1 MAIRYVKDFEFPSA
15 AGFTSSAPSKVTGPM
30 FAKGGKVEA
39 DKAPKGMMVIIG
51 VGKPKGPMKKAV
63 GGLAA
68 QAGKMPGDEEYTGYG
83 DNIRTPNPRVTDWED
98 PMWTENAAKDVGRR
112 LKGRSNPRAANPR
125 ASGEGSKS
133 DDQSV
138 AYKQGGKVKKFDDG
152 GMYGDGAVSDV
163 ERTMSPTQPMQ
174 QRQPMQPLPLT
185 PEQKRRMMMMQASK
199 RQAEIAKQAQNQGMM
214 SDMDARMMER
224 GYKKGG
230 DVESVSVKDI
240 KSGKVKQ
247 STDEDFYGKAK
258 DMPMPTR
265 RPDGMKKG
273 GMAQKVQ
280 MAKSNAIE
288 SSLKGQKKT
297 GYAEGG
303 MKAEQGVPLPSP
315 DKESFEVYDRQ
326 SGDVVGTYGSLKR
339 ASRAV
344 DRRDNDYGGSRYS
357 HRPVSKAK
365 GGEVHDDAAEDKK
378 MIKSMIK
385 PSALKKAD
393 GGGIPPQM
401 RAALAKRANSV
412 PVAPRAPMIPQ
423 QAMPARGA
431 LASIGEG
438 GIGVGQ
444 SRPNKPNVGAL
455 RAAMAKKASMAMP
468 ENAPSMMKKGG
479 KVMC

>member
-1 MAIRYVKDFEFPSA
+1 MTVGKVKDFNFSHK
-15 AGFTSSAPSKVTGPM
+15 GSIGRGP
-30 FAKGGKVEA
+30 
-39 DKAPKGMMVIIG
+39 
-51 VGKPKGPMKKAV
+51 
-63 GGLAA
+63 
-68 QAGKMPGDEEYTGYG
+68 
-83 DNIRTPNPRVTDWED
+83 
-98 PMWTENAAKDVGRR
+98 
-112 LKGRSNPRAANPR
+112 
-125 ASGEGSKS
+125 
-133 DDQSV
+133 
-138 AYKQGGKVKKFDDG
+138 VKKFEDG
-152 GMYGDGAVSDV
+152 GMYGQGSMSD
-163 ERTMSPTQPMQ
+163 TDMAMA
-174 QRQPMQPLPLT
+174 RQPQAPQLT
-185 PEQKRRMMMMQASK
+185 PDQKRRMMMMQASK

-214 SDMDARMMER
+214 SDMDSRMMER

-265 RPDGMKKG
+265 RPDGMKRG

-303 MKAEQGVPLPSP
+303 QKKPAPLTAEEREDLARKDQARGVKLMLDP
-315 DKESFEVYDRQ
+315 Q
-326 SGDVVGTYGSLKR
+326 T
-339 ASRAV
+339 
-344 DRRDNDYGGSRYS
+344 
-357 HRPVSKAK
+357 KAK
-365 GGEVHDDAAEDKK
+365 GGAVHDDAAQDKK

-393 GGGIPPQM
+393 GGTITPRKQ
-401 RAALAKRANSV
+401 AAFAKRANSV

-423 QAMPARGA
+423 QVAPAGA

-438 GIGVGQ
+438 GIGVNRA
-444 SRPNKPNVGAL
+444 RPGKPNVGAI

-479 KVMC
+479 KVGC

>member
-1 MAIRYVKDFEFPSA
+1 ML
-15 AGFTSSAPSKVTGPM
+15 
-30 FAKGGKVEA
+30 AKGGKVEA

-152 GMYGDGAVSDV
+152 GMYGEGETGPYDINNMKQPPSNVGKGALEGGRLGGISD
-163 ERTMSPTQPMQ
+163 
-174 QRQPMQPLPLT
+174 RQ
-185 PEQKRRMMMMQASK
+185 RRMMMMQASK

-288 SSLKGQKKT
+288 ESLEGQKKT
-297 GYAEGG
+297 PY
-303 MKAEQGVPLPSP
+303 
-315 DKESFEVYDRQ
+315 
-326 SGDVVGTYGSLKR
+326 
-339 ASRAV
+339 
-344 DRRDNDYGGSRYS
+344 
-357 HRPVSKAK
+357 AK
-365 GGEVHDDAAEDKK
+365 GGKAHDDAAEDKK

>member
-30 FAKGGKVEA
+30 FAKGGKVE
-39 DKAPKGMMVIIG
+39 KEPKGMMVIIG
-51 VGKPKGPMKKAV
+51 VGKPKGPMRKA
-63 GGLAA
+63 
-68 QAGKMPGDEEYTGYG
+68 E
-83 DNIRTPNPRVTDWED
+83 
-98 PMWTENAAKDVGRR
+98 
-112 LKGRSNPRAANPR
+112 
-125 ASGEGSKS
+125 
-133 DDQSV
+133 
-138 AYKQGGKVKKFDDG
+138 GGKVKKFDDG
-152 GMYGDGAVSDV
+152 GMYGEGVTGPYDINNMPQPPSNVGKGAIEGGRLGGIND
-163 ERTMSPTQPMQ
+163 
-174 QRQPMQPLPLT
+174 RQ
-185 PEQKRRMMMMQASK
+185 RRMMMMQASK

-214 SDMDARMMER
+214 SDMDLRMMER

-230 DVESVSVKDI
+230 DVESISVKDI

-265 RPDGMKKG
+265 RPAGMKKG

-297 GYAEGG
+297 GYVEGGKAVKVPLPNEDEAPYPSQWPMPSDEQINKENWNQRKAIRRAMGAKNTGKDTFAKGGYAEGG

-315 DKESFEVYDRQ
+315 EKESFEVYDRQ
-326 SGDVVGTYGSLKR
+326 TGDVVGTYGSLKR

-344 DRRDNDYGGSRYS
+344 DRRDNEYGGYRYG
-357 HRPVSKAK
+357 HRPVAKAK
-365 GGEVHDDAAEDKK
+365 GGMAHEDVAADKSL
-378 MIKSMIK
+378 IKSMVK
-385 PSALKKAD
+385 PAALKKAD

-401 RAALAKRANSV
+401 RAALARRANSV

-444 SRPNKPNVGAL
+444 SRPNKPNVGAI

-479 KVMC
+479 KVKC

>member
-30 FAKGGKVEA
+30 FAKGGKVE
-39 DKAPKGMMVIIG
+39 KEPKGMMVIIG
-51 VGKPKGPMKKAV
+51 VGKPKGPMRKA
-63 GGLAA
+63 
-68 QAGKMPGDEEYTGYG
+68 E
-83 DNIRTPNPRVTDWED
+83 
-98 PMWTENAAKDVGRR
+98 
-112 LKGRSNPRAANPR
+112 
-125 ASGEGSKS
+125 
-133 DDQSV
+133 
-138 AYKQGGKVKKFDDG
+138 GGKVKKFDDG
-152 GMYGDGAVSDV
+152 GMYGEGVTGPYDINNMPQPPSNVGKGALEGGRLGGISD
-163 ERTMSPTQPMQ
+163 
-174 QRQPMQPLPLT
+174 RQ
-185 PEQKRRMMMMQASK
+185 RRMMMMQASK

-214 SDMDARMMER
+214 SDMDLRMMER

-265 RPDGMKKG
+265 RPAGMKKG

-315 DKESFEVYDRQ
+315 EKESFEVYDRQ
-326 SGDVVGTYGSLKR
+326 TGDVVGTYGSLKR

-344 DRRDNDYGGSRYS
+344 DRRDNEYGGYRYG
-357 HRPVSKAK
+357 HRPVAKAK
-365 GGEVHDDAAEDKK
+365 GGMAHEDVAADKSL
-378 MIKSMIK
+378 IKSMVK
-385 PSALKKAD
+385 PAALKKAD

-401 RAALAKRANSV
+401 RAALARRANSV

-444 SRPNKPNVGAL
+444 SRPNKPNVGAI

-479 KVMC
+479 KVKC

>member
-1 MAIRYVKDFEFPSA
+1 
-15 AGFTSSAPSKVTGPM
+15 
-30 FAKGGKVEA
+30 
-39 DKAPKGMMVIIG
+39 
-51 VGKPKGPMKKAV
+51 
-63 GGLAA
+63 
-68 QAGKMPGDEEYTGYG
+68 
-83 DNIRTPNPRVTDWED
+83 
-98 PMWTENAAKDVGRR
+98 
-112 LKGRSNPRAANPR
+112 
-125 ASGEGSKS
+125 
-133 DDQSV
+133 
-138 AYKQGGKVKKFDDG
+138 
-152 GMYGDGAVSDV
+152 
-163 ERTMSPTQPMQ
+163 MQ
-174 QRQPMQPLPLT
+174 
-185 PEQKRRMMMMQASK
+185 QASK
-199 RQAEIAKQAQNQGMM
+199 RQAEIAQQAQNQGAM
-214 SDMDARMMER
+214 SDADARMMQR

-273 GMAQKVQ
+273 GMK
-280 MAKSNAIE
+280 
-288 SSLKGQKKT
+288 
-297 GYAEGG
+297 
-303 MKAEQGVPLPSP
+303 
-315 DKESFEVYDRQ
+315 
-326 SGDVVGTYGSLKR
+326 
-339 ASRAV
+339 
-344 DRRDNDYGGSRYS
+344 
-357 HRPVSKAK
+357 
-365 GGEVHDDAAEDKK
+365 HDDAAEDKK

-393 GGGIPPQM
+393 GGNIPPQI
-401 RAALAKRANSV
+401 RSALAKRANSV
-412 PVAPRAPMIPQ
+412 PVAPRMPMIPQ

>member
-1 MAIRYVKDFEFPSA
+1 MIPILVSISLFASGTVTEVTPMAIRYVKDFEFPSA

-30 FAKGGKVEA
+30 FAKGGKVE
-39 DKAPKGMMVIIG
+39 KEPKGMMVIIG
-51 VGKPKGPMKKAV
+51 VGKPKGPMRKA
-63 GGLAA
+63 
-68 QAGKMPGDEEYTGYG
+68 E
-83 DNIRTPNPRVTDWED
+83 
-98 PMWTENAAKDVGRR
+98 
-112 LKGRSNPRAANPR
+112 
-125 ASGEGSKS
+125 
-133 DDQSV
+133 
-138 AYKQGGKVKKFDDG
+138 GGKVKKFDDG
-152 GMYGDGAVSDV
+152 GMYGEGVTGPYDINNMPQPPSNVGKGALEGGRLGGISD
-163 ERTMSPTQPMQ
+163 
-174 QRQPMQPLPLT
+174 RQ
-185 PEQKRRMMMMQASK
+185 RRMMMMQASK
-199 RQAEIAKQAQNQGMM
+199 RQADIAKQAQNQGMM
-214 SDMDARMMER
+214 SDMDLRMMER

-265 RPDGMKKG
+265 RPAGMKKG

-315 DKESFEVYDRQ
+315 EKESFEVYDRQ
-326 SGDVVGTYGSLKR
+326 TGDVVGTYGSLKR

-344 DRRDNDYGGSRYS
+344 DRRDNEYGGYRYG
-357 HRPVSKAK
+357 HRPVAKAK
-365 GGEVHDDAAEDKK
+365 GGMAHEDVAADKSL
-378 MIKSMIK
+378 IKSMVK
-385 PSALKKAD
+385 PAALKKAD

-401 RAALAKRANSV
+401 RAALARRANSV

-444 SRPNKPNVGAL
+444 SRPNKPNVGAI

-479 KVMC
+479 KVKC

>member
-30 FAKGGKVEA
+30 FAKGGKVE
-39 DKAPKGMMVIIG
+39 KEPKGMMVIIG
-51 VGKPKGPMKKAV
+51 VGKPKGPMRKA
-63 GGLAA
+63 
-68 QAGKMPGDEEYTGYG
+68 E
-83 DNIRTPNPRVTDWED
+83 
-98 PMWTENAAKDVGRR
+98 
-112 LKGRSNPRAANPR
+112 
-125 ASGEGSKS
+125 
-133 DDQSV
+133 
-138 AYKQGGKVKKFDDG
+138 GGKVKKFDDG
-152 GMYGDGAVSDV
+152 GMYGEGVTGPYDINNMPQPPSNVGKGALEGGRLGGISD
-163 ERTMSPTQPMQ
+163 
-174 QRQPMQPLPLT
+174 RQ
-185 PEQKRRMMMMQASK
+185 RRMMMMQASK
-199 RQAEIAKQAQNQGMM
+199 RQADIAKQAQNQGMM
-214 SDMDARMMER
+214 SDMDLRMMER

-265 RPDGMKKG
+265 RPAGMKKG

-315 DKESFEVYDRQ
+315 EKESFEVYDRQ
-326 SGDVVGTYGSLKR
+326 TGDVVGTYGSLKR

-344 DRRDNDYGGSRYS
+344 DRRDNEYGGYRYG
-357 HRPVSKAK
+357 HRPVAKAK
-365 GGEVHDDAAEDKK
+365 GGMAHEDVAADKSL
-378 MIKSMIK
+378 IKSMVK
-385 PSALKKAD
+385 PAALKKAD

-401 RAALAKRANSV
+401 RAALARRANSV

-444 SRPNKPNVGAL
+444 SRPNKPNVGAI

-479 KVMC
+479 KVKC

>member
-15 AGFTSSAPSKVTGPM
+15 AGFSSSAPNKVTGQM
-30 FAKGGKVEA
+30 LAK
-39 DKAPKGMMVIIG
+39 
-51 VGKPKGPMKKAV
+51 
-63 GGLAA
+63 
-68 QAGKMPGDEEYTGYG
+68 
-83 DNIRTPNPRVTDWED
+83 
-98 PMWTENAAKDVGRR
+98 
-112 LKGRSNPRAANPR
+112 
-125 ASGEGSKS
+125 
-133 DDQSV
+133 
-138 AYKQGGKVKKFDDG
+138 GGKVKKFDDG
-152 GMYGDGAVSDV
+152 GMYGEGAMSDA
-163 ERTMSPTQPMQ
+163 ERTPSPMMQAQPTQQ
-174 QRQPMQPLPLT
+174 AQLT
-185 PEQKRRMMMMQASK
+185 PMQKRRLMMQQASK
-199 RQAEIAKQAQNQGMM
+199 RQAEIAQQAQNQGAM
-214 SDMDARMMER
+214 SDADARMMQR

-273 GMAQKVQ
+273 GMK
-280 MAKSNAIE
+280 
-288 SSLKGQKKT
+288 
-297 GYAEGG
+297 
-303 MKAEQGVPLPSP
+303 
-315 DKESFEVYDRQ
+315 
-326 SGDVVGTYGSLKR
+326 
-339 ASRAV
+339 
-344 DRRDNDYGGSRYS
+344 
-357 HRPVSKAK
+357 
-365 GGEVHDDAAEDKK
+365 HDDAAEDKK

-393 GGGIPPQM
+393 GGNIPPQI
-401 RAALAKRANSV
+401 RSALAKRANSV
-412 PVAPRAPMIPQ
+412 PVAPRMPMIPQ

>member
-15 AGFTSSAPSKVTGPM
+15 AGFSSSAPNKVTGQM
-30 FAKGGKVEA
+30 LAK
-39 DKAPKGMMVIIG
+39 
-51 VGKPKGPMKKAV
+51 
-63 GGLAA
+63 
-68 QAGKMPGDEEYTGYG
+68 
-83 DNIRTPNPRVTDWED
+83 
-98 PMWTENAAKDVGRR
+98 
-112 LKGRSNPRAANPR
+112 
-125 ASGEGSKS
+125 
-133 DDQSV
+133 
-138 AYKQGGKVKKFDDG
+138 GGKVKKFDGG
-152 GMYGDGAVSDV
+152 GMYGEGETGPYDINN
-163 ERTMSPTQPMQ
+163 MQ
-174 QRQPMQPLPLT
+174 QPPSNAGKGALEGGRLGAISDR
-185 PEQKRRMMMMQASK
+185 ERRMMMQRASK
-199 RQAEIAKQAQNQGMM
+199 RQAEIAQQAQNQGAM
-214 SDMDARMMER
+214 SDADARMMQR

-230 DVESVSVKDI
+230 KVDSVPVKDI
-240 KSGKVKQ
+240 KSGRIPQ
-247 STDEDFYGKAK
+247 STDEDFYGKAE

-265 RPDGMKKG
+265 RPAGMKKG

-315 DKESFEVYDRQ
+315 EKESFEVYDRQ

-393 GGGIPPQM
+393 GGGIPPQI
-401 RAALAKRANSV
+401 RSALAKRANSV
-412 PVAPRAPMIPQ
+412 PVAPRMPMIPQ